1 MNFILTTQCLSKCKF
16 CFVPDRL
23 RAKHTEMSFA
33 DFKKYLDHINL
44 ICAENRPAIGI
55 LGGEPT
61 LAKDFPIMAGYL
73 KSYKG
78 IVRVYS
84 NLITDTKKLEYLIG
98 AKNIVLVWNAGAYLI
113 ANKKNQSL
121 ILKNLKL
128 IKKHFKNNIV
138 ASITLYVDFKIND
151 FYKTIKILKKHKIK
165 KIRIALDST
174 NHKAFINKGN
184 EVFEFCKYLT
194 DNNFEL
200 ISSYCGHFL
209 KRMFNS
215 EQNKYLK
222 QNMINFNYNDCSK
235 NFPVDIFPD
244 GSVVPCM
251 GFSNKTGLIK
261 FTDYKSLKKL
271 KTDIIGKFKLNKM
284 KSDSCPAKN
293 DK

>member
-1 MNFILTTQCLSKCKF
+1 
-16 CFVPDRL
+16 
-23 RAKHTEMSFA
+23 MSFR

-44 ICAENRPAIGI
+44 ICSENRPAIGI

-61 LAKDFPIMAGYL
+61 LAKDFPIIAGHL

-113 ANKKNQSL
+113 ANKKNQNL
-121 ILKNLKL
+121 ILKNIKL
-128 IKKHFKNNIV
+128 IKKHFKDNVV
-138 ASITLYVDFKIND
+138 ASITLYSDFKIND
-151 FYKTIKILKKHKIK
+151 FDKTIKILQKYKIK

-174 NHKAFINKGN
+174 NHKKFINKGN
-184 EVFEFCKYLT
+184 DVFKFCKDLA
-194 DNNFEL
+194 DNKFEI

-209 KRMFNS
+209 KGMFNK

-235 NFPVDIFPD
+235 NFPIDIFPD

-251 GFSNKTGLIK
+251 GYAKKSGSIK
-261 FTDYKSLKKL
+261 ITDYKSLKKL
-271 KTDIIGKFKLNKM
+271 KTDIIKKFKLGKI
-284 KSDSCPAKN
+284 KSDSCPVNN